1 MIGVGFRL
9 AFVAAAFF
17 ATTVL
22 AQHLDRPDGKPS
34 MAEPSNPEPFRF
46 TVHGAFRRMMHMQD
60 YSPKVPLRS
69 IMDSGVTE
77 AVGAAAQLRGEI
89 TVIGGKLLLTYGTPC
104 QACGDPQDDDA
115 TLLVAATVAAWHPP
129 VLLPSDLTG
138 KELDTFIIER
148 ATALGLDTDKSF
160 PLRIAGTL
168 LGVKMH
174 IIRGANPRFK
184 GHASGHPMAD
194 QRDVIA
200 ERTDGEVVGF
210 YAPYTMRGVATHPD
224 EPFHFHWVD
233 LERTR
238 TAHLDAF
245 GLAKGAILLLPK
257 L

>member
-1 MIGVGFRL
+1 MIGVGFRF
-9 AFVAAAFF
+9 AFAAAAFF
-17 ATTVL
+17 ATTAL
-22 AQHLDRPDGKPS
+22 AQHLDRPDGKTS
-34 MAEPSNPEPFRF
+34 MHELSNAEPFRF

-69 IMDSGVTE
+69 IIDSGVTE
-77 AVGAAAQLRGEI
+77 AVGAAAGLRGEI

-104 QACGDPQDDDA
+104 QACDDPQDDDA
-115 TLLVAATVAAWHPP
+115 TLLATAKVRAWHPP
-129 VLLPSDLTG
+129 IVLASDLSG

-148 ATALGLDTDKSF
+148 ATALDLSTAKPF
-160 PLRIAGTL
+160 PLRITGTL

-174 IIRGANPRFK
+174 IIRGANPDFN
-184 GHASGHPMAD
+184 GHGSGHPMAYQQD
-194 QRDVIA
+194 IIA

-210 YAPYTMRGVATHPD
+210 YAPDTLRGVVTHPD

-245 GLAKGAILLLPK
+245 GMAKGAILLLPK
-257 L
+257 R